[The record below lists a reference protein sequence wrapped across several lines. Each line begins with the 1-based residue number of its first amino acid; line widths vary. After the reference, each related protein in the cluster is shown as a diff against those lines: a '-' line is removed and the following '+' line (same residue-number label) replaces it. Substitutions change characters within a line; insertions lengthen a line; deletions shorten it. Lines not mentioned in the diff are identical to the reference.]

1 MGKPGHLSILAARR
15 MSRAQAEP
23 GYGAVRPLRPASGQS
38 TQAFTFTPQ
47 SHSED
52 KQENPNRSTRDI
64 RNRDIRNRDIR
75 NRHIRNREIRNRDH
89 AKEEVP
95 GHAQT
100 SESAIHL

>member
-1 MGKPGHLSILAARR
+1 MGKPQLSILAARR

-52 KQENPNRSTRDI
+52 KQENQNRS
-64 RNRDIRNRDIR
+64 NRDIRHRD
-75 NRHIRNREIRNRDH
+75 IRNRDH

>member
-1 MGKPGHLSILAARR
+1 MGKPGHLSILAARG

-52 KQENPNRSTRDI
+52 KQENQHRS
-64 RNRDIRNRDIR
+64 NRDIRNRDIK
-75 NRHIRNREIRNRDH
+75 HRDH

>member
-1 MGKPGHLSILAARR
+1 MGKPQLSILAARG

-52 KQENPNRSTRDI
+52 KQENQNRS
-64 RNRDIRNRDIR
+64 NRDIRNRDIR
-75 NRHIRNREIRNRDH
+75 NRYIRNRDIRNRDH